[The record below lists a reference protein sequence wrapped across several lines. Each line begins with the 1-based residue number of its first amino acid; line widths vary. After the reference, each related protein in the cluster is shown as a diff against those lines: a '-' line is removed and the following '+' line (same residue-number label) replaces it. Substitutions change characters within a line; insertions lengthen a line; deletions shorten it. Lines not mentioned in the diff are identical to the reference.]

1 VCCVAI
7 LEQRIAL
14 PVLKDLQR
22 YVISAILN
30 DKMNPCGNYTNV
42 MITASAALPNVLY

>member
-7 LEQRIAL
+7 LEQIIVL

-22 YVISAILN
+22 YFMFAVLS
-30 DKMNPCGNYTNV
+30 DKIIPCGSYTNV
-42 MITASAALPNVLY
+42 MITASAAKPNVLY